1 MNDAEPTDPARP
13 APPGSI
19 ARILEAPLRATP
31 DAEALVGDAVRYTFD
46 ELDTAVARAAGAF
59 ASLGLEHGDRIAA
72 SLPNRPEIVVAFLA
86 AQRIGALWLG
96 IPRPLAAAEK
106 AWILAD
112 AQAKVCLADEDAY
125 GQLDPQRSDLQ
136 DLDHLVRVDGTP
148 DDPWAQ
154 HIAESVPWTGPL
166 ADDPR
171 APAAIA
177 YTSGTTGRPKGAVH
191 TQHNLMLPGTV
202 SRFTGTLAPDARV
215 GVMLPLTILN
225 LIVLGPLASLQCGA
239 TCVTMDRADAPG
251 LAACIARERI
261 TTFATV
267 PTIIYDLLTNP
278 AVDPKQLETLDRPGV
293 GGADLP
299 EALRDLYRERFGAE
313 ITIGYGLTEAPT
325 SVTVTDPSA
334 APVPGEA
341 GQALPQ
347 IEIHILDD
355 DGRPVP
361 AGESGEICVGPRRDG
376 PWAGMYTPMLGY
388 WNRPEET
395 ERALA
400 GGVLHTGDV
409 GRLDDEGHLFVLDRR
424 NDLIL
429 RGGANVYPAE
439 VERVLHQ
446 DTRVS
451 GCAVVGRADERLGE
465 RVVAFV
471 ELASDA
477 AATEEE
483 LAALC
488 GRELAR
494 YKVPSEWHF
503 VDRLPRSPMGKVRR
517 AELRKTLT

>member
-1 MNDAEPTDPARP
+1 MSDSNTPRP

-19 ARILEAPLRATP
+19 ARILEAPLAATP
-31 DAEALVGDAVRYTFD
+31 EAEALVGGGLRYTYAQLD
-46 ELDTAVARAAGAF
+46 EAVSRTAGAL
-59 ASLGLEHGDRIAA
+59 AEMGLVQGDRIAA
-72 SLPNRPEIVVAFLA
+72 SLPNRPEIVVTFLA

-96 IPRPLAAAEK
+96 IPRPLAATEK
-106 AWILAD
+106 AWIVGD
-112 AQAKVCLADEDAY
+112 AQAKICLADASACEEIAPLRADAPT
-125 GQLDPQRSDLQ
+125 LT
-136 DLDHLVRVDGTP
+136 HLVQIDGTEN
-148 DDPWAQ
+148 DSWAQ
-154 HIAESVPWTGPL
+154 RVARAAPWTGRL
-166 ADDPR
+166 ADDPH

-191 TQHNLMLPGTV
+191 TQHNLMLPGRV
-202 SRFTGTLAPDARV
+202 SQHTGTLTPDARV

-225 LIVLGPLASLQCGA
+225 LIVLGPLASFQCGA
-239 TCVTMDRADAPG
+239 TCVTMDRIDAPG
-251 LAACIARERI
+251 LADCIAHERI

-278 AVDPKQLETLDRPGV
+278 AVDPKKLETLERPGV

-325 SVTVTDPSA
+325 SVTVSDPSA
-334 APVPGEA
+334 PPIPGEA
-341 GQALPQ
+341 GTALPQ
-347 IEIHILDD
+347 VEIRILDEE
-355 DGRPVP
+355 GSAVP
-361 AGESGEICVGPRRDG
+361 PGTPGEVCVAARREG

-400 GGVLHTGDV
+400 GGVLHTGDI
-409 GRLDDEGHLFVLDRR
+409 GRLDEEGHLFVLDRR

-446 DTRVS
+446 DTRVA
-451 GCAVVGRADERLGE
+451 GCAVIGKPDERLGE

-471 ELASDA
+471 EFAPDA
-477 AATEEE
+477 AAKEEE
-483 LAALC
+483 LEALC
-488 GRELAR
+488 MHNLAR

-517 AELRKTLT
+517 AELKKTPL